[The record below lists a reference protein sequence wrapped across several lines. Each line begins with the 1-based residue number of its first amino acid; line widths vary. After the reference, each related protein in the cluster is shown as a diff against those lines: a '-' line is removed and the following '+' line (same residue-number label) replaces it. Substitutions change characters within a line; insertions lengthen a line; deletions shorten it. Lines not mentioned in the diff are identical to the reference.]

1 MIILVFLA
9 VVLIFASLGFFTIQ
23 FAWLSYDV
31 IRDNLANKR
40 SALFGKTLIYVAL
53 TLIVLFFSV
62 QNVILAINSLIQKG
76 VFNEFGVPQLSIIGY
91 ILGMVVYI
99 ATKRY
104 AQNKKKQS

>member
-9 VVLIFASLGFFTIQ
+9 VVLIFVLLGFFTIQ
-23 FAWLSYDV
+23 FAYLSYDA

-76 VFNEFGVPQLSIIGY
+76 VFNEFGVPHVSILSY
-91 ILGMVVYI
+91 IFGVVIYMI
-99 ATKRY
+99 YKRN
-104 AQNKKKQS
+104 AHNKNKQA

>member
-23 FAWLSYDV
+23 LACLSYEV

-53 TLIVLFFSV
+53 ALIVLFFSV
-62 QNVILAINSLIQKG
+62 QNLILAINSLIQKG
-76 VFNEFGVPQLSIIGY
+76 VFNEFGVPHVSILSY
-91 ILGMVVYI
+91 IFGVVVYMI
-99 ATKRY
+99 YKWKAH
-104 AQNKKKQS
+104 NKNKQA

>member
-9 VVLIFASLGFFTIQ
+9 VVLIFASLGFFTVQ
-23 FAWLSYDV
+23 FAFLTYHHIRHNLSL
-31 IRDNLANKR
+31 NR
-40 SALFGKTLIYVAL
+40 SALFGKALLYVAS
-53 TLIVLFFSV
+53 VLLAIFFSV
-62 QNVILAINSLIQKG
+62 QNLVLAINSIVQKG
-76 VFNEFGVPQLSIIGY
+76 LFNDFGVPQLSIIGY